1 MLKYGTCQ
9 NFLGIDTKT
18 TIHKQKDSSNYY
30 FENTM
35 FQTCFESFTTYIYV
49 VYIYTHRDTYIHR
62 CTHTCILNILKMC
75 GIKKKGDTNE
85 FIYKAEADSQTWR
98 TNLWL
103 PEGEGGG

>member
-35 FQTCFESFTTYIYV
+35 FQTCFESFTTYI
-49 VYIYTHRDTYIHR
+49 
-62 CTHTCILNILKMC
+62 
-75 GIKKKGDTNE
+75 
-85 FIYKAEADSQTWR
+85 
-98 TNLWL
+98 
-103 PEGEGGG
+103 

>member
-35 FQTCFESFTTYIYV
+35 FQTCFESFTTYIY
-49 VYIYTHRDTYIHR
+49 IH
-62 CTHTCILNILKMC
+62 THTQRHIH
-75 GIKKKGDTNE
+75 T
-85 FIYKAEADSQTWR
+85 
-98 TNLWL
+98 
-103 PEGEGGG
+103 

>member
-49 VYIYTHRDTYIHR
+49 VYIYIHTETHTYTCIYIYIHTETHTYIDAHI
-62 CTHTCILNILKMC
+62 HV
-75 GIKKKGDTNE
+75 
-85 FIYKAEADSQTWR
+85 F
-98 TNLWL
+98 
-103 PEGEGGG
+103 

>member
-35 FQTCFESFTTYIYV
+35 FQTCFESFTTYIYRD
-49 VYIYTHRDTYIHR
+49 IDIDIDIDIHTHTHTHTYIDAHI
-62 CTHTCILNILKMC
+62 HV
-75 GIKKKGDTNE
+75 
-85 FIYKAEADSQTWR
+85 F
-98 TNLWL
+98 
-103 PEGEGGG
+103 